1 MFVVVVVCVD
11 CLSAFGGRRS
21 SCVWMEEKKRKEDD
35 IWSQSLFIHSFI
47 HSFESRDIR
56 EVIGHDGSFFRCFV
70 LSQQRA
76 KSPSNNV
83 QNNAPHPIRRPSTQI
98 YNEVAGALPSNQSSS
113 P

>member
-35 IWSQSLFIHSFI
+35 IWSRVSPYSFI

-56 EVIGHDGSFFRCFV
+56 EVIGPDGSSIFLLLFCAV
-70 LSQQRA
+70 
-76 KSPSNNV
+76 P
-83 QNNAPHPIRRPSTQI
+83 T
-98 YNEVAGALPSNQSSS
+98 
-113 P
+113 

>member
-47 HSFESRDIR
+47 
-56 EVIGHDGSFFRCFV
+56 
-70 LSQQRA
+70 
-76 KSPSNNV
+76 
-83 QNNAPHPIRRPSTQI
+83 
-98 YNEVAGALPSNQSSS
+98 
-113 P
+113 